1 MTESTYLSDFKEN
14 LMRLG
19 YQEAEIPDILDQLDT
34 VLTEID
40 FLEVDP
46 ECVEANYGMGMAYC
60 SKGSYERAV
69 HPLAR
74 AVYLK
79 PELLESVPD
88 KLRLKVSRGISRLR
102 GI

>member
-1 MTESTYLSDFKEN
+1 MAHINLGNVYKDSGRYEDAITEFEKAL
-14 LMRLG
+14 
-19 YQEAEIPDILDQLDT
+19 EA
-34 VLTEID
+34 
-40 FLEVDP
+40 DP

-88 KLRLKVSRGISRLR
+88 KLRLKVSRGISRLG